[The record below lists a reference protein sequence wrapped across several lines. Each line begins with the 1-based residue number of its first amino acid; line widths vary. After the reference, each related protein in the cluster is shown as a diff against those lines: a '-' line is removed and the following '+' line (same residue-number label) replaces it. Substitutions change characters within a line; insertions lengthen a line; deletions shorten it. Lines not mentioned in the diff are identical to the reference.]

1 MRAETRPALV
11 GALLCVAV
19 LATGAR
25 AGAQTPPVVRF
36 AYLWEAIVTRW
47 ATRPGFATALER
59 GVVERTMSGAVD
71 AVPREALLRKP
82 MRLLAG
88 PEAVAFGGQGEFQ
101 LLALRPPSEAT
112 AWTSVEIQP
121 RTARPGDVC
130 VLEIGGELATSAQ
143 VIGTLLM
150 AAPDGSFVRLD
161 VTLPALVR
169 GTGVP
174 VVLTPM
180 VWPAVR
186 SDAPRLFHP
195 AGGLE
200 LLIVRSGVETMV
212 DASLTPR
219 GPADVA
225 PMPMRAGEWRQ
236 ADRLLVR
243 VPLTTL
249 ETGAPALVVGWKDRV
264 PLPPIGEGR

>member
-1 MRAETRPALV
+1 MTRPVLLGCLV
-11 GALLCVAV
+11 GVAV
-19 LATGAR
+19 LAAPPGA
-25 AGAQTPPVVRF
+25 GGQTSPAAVRF
-36 AYLWEAIVTRW
+36 AFLWEAVTAPR
-47 ATRPGFATALER
+47 AARPGLAAVLER
-59 GVVERTMSGAVD
+59 GVVDRAPPGTVD
-71 AVPREALLRKP
+71 AIPREALVRKP

-88 PEAVAFGGQGEFQ
+88 PEAAAFGGQGEFQ
-101 LLALRPPSEAT
+101 LLALRPPADAA

-130 VLEIGGELATSAQ
+130 VIDIGGELTTITQ
-143 VIGTLLM
+143 VIGTLLL

-161 VTLPALVR
+161 VTLPALIR

-174 VVLTPM
+174 VVLTPL

-186 SDAPRLFHP
+186 PDAPRLFRR

-225 PMPMRAGEWRQ
+225 PMRAGEWREG
-236 ADRLLVR
+236 DRLLVR
-243 VPLTTL
+243 VPLATL
-249 ETGAPALVVGWKDRV
+249 EAGAPGLVVGWKDRV
-264 PLPPIGEGR
+264 PLSPIGEGR